1 MKDVIRETTQCQN
14 CKNEFRIESEDFKF
28 YEKISVPAPTWCP
41 ECRMKRRMA
50 FRNERSLYPRR
61 CDLCKKDVIAIYP
74 EKVPFPVYCQTCWW
88 SDKWDA
94 QEYAQDFNASRPFFE
109 QFKELQTRV
118 PRPHTANYAEAR
130 LINSLY
136 TNCAGD
142 LKNCYLVFGALKN
155 EDCAYSHYIDDSRDC
170 FDTFYCIK
178 SEGCYESLDLE
189 RCYNVFFSQSCAQ
202 CSDSLFLFDC
212 RNCSNCI
219 GSNGLRNKS
228 YYIFNKPYTK
238 EEYKKKKAE
247 LDIDSYKGLMAFKGR
262 YEKEMYFS
270 TPRKF
275 YHGQMNNKFSGDY
288 LANTENT
295 YHAFF
300 AQKTRDVKF
309 IVWCVNAQDVYDYF
323 GWGDVELCYEAVA
336 CGDKSYGLKFT
347 HTSWSND
354 RDIEYSNLCFS
365 SAHFFGCIGLRSK
378 KYAILNKQYSE
389 NEYETLVSNIKEQMN
404 AAPYEDKKGRMYAYG
419 EFFPPELSP
428 FSYHDTVA
436 QEYFPLSR
444 EKAMEEG
451 YVWREP
457 EKREL
462 TITIE
467 SGTLPDR
474 IGEVAESI
482 GKEIIGCAHKGKCE
496 EKCAGAFRII
506 PQELAFYRKNA
517 LPLPRLCS
525 NCRYGERIKKRNP
538 LKLWQRRCQCNTG
551 KEYKN
556 TVAHF
561 HGEKPCPNEFET
573 SYAPERKEIM
583 YCEKCYLA
591 EVA

>member
-1 MKDVIRETTQCQN
+1 MSITPQKQCQN
-14 CKNEFRIESEDFKF
+14 CKSEFTIAPEDFKF
-28 YEKISVPAPTWCP
+28 YEKISVPPPTWCP
-41 ECRMKRRMA
+41 ECRMQRRMA
-50 FRNERSLYPRR
+50 FRNERSLYPRA

-94 QEYAQDFNASRPFFE
+94 EEYGQGFDVSRPFFE

-136 TNCAGD
+136 T
-142 LKNCYLVFGALKN
+142 K
-155 EDCAYSHYIDDSRDC
+155 
-170 FDTFYCIK
+170 
-178 SEGCYESLDLE
+178 
-189 RCYNVFFSQSCAQ
+189 
-202 CSDSLFLFDC
+202 
-212 RNCSNCI
+212 
-219 GSNGLRNKS
+219 
-228 YYIFNKPYTK
+228 
-238 EEYKKKKAE
+238 
-247 LDIDSYKGLMAFKGR
+247 
-262 YEKEMYFS
+262 
-270 TPRKF
+270 
-275 YHGQMNNKFSGDY
+275 
-288 LANTENT
+288 
-295 YHAFF
+295 
-300 AQKTRDVKF
+300 DVKF
-309 IVWCVNAQDVYDYF
+309 TVWCVNAQDTYDYF
-323 GWGDVELCYEAVA
+323 AWGDVELCYEAVA

-347 HTSWSND
+347 HTSWSTD

-365 SAHFFGCIGLRSK
+365 SAHLFGSIGLRSK
-378 KYAILNKQYSE
+378 KYCILNKQYLPE
-389 NEYETLVSNIKEQMN
+389 EYERQVSRIKEQMN
-404 AAPYEDKKGRMYAYG
+404 ALPYKDKKGRIYAYG

-451 YVWREP
+451 YIWREQ

-474 IGEVAESI
+474 IGEVAQSI
-482 GKEIIGCAHKGKCE
+482 GKEIIGCAHKGECEDKCS
-496 EKCAGAFRII
+496 GAFRII
-506 PQELAFYRKNA
+506 PQELAFYRKNKI
-517 LPLPRLCS
+517 PLPRLCS

-538 LKLWQRRCQCNTG
+538 LKLWHRACMCNQRPTTDDQRR
-551 KEYKN
+551 YKN
-556 TVAHF
+556 TTAHF
-561 HGEKPCPNEFET
+561 HSEKPCPNEFET
-573 SYAPERKEIM
+573 SYAPERKEIV